1 MDKETKVQ
9 NIFNSISSDYDLM
22 NDIISLNQ
30 HNMWRRRTMKEM
42 FVKNGQS
49 VLDVCCGTGDWTIQL
64 SETAPDAR
72 VIGIDFS
79 EKMLEVAEEK
89 TVGHSNIELTQGNAM
104 ALPFDDGSFDY
115 VTIGFGLRNLPDYKK
130 AIDEFYRVLKPGGTL
145 VVLETSIPEN
155 KLVNQGFDFY
165 FGTIM
170 PTLGGL
176 IADRSKEYEWLYEST
191 SAFLSKN
198 ELKSMMAESGFTNLK
213 VIPHTFGTAATHI
226 GYRPLERVKLS

>member
-9 NIFNSISSDYDLM
+9 NIFNSISSDYDRM

-30 HNMWRRRTMKEM
+30 HNMWRKRTMKEM
-42 FVKNGQS
+42 FVKDGQS

-64 SETAPDAR
+64 SEKAPTAE

-89 TVGHSNIELTQGNAM
+89 TTTHDNIELLQGNAM
-104 ALPFDDGSFDY
+104 SLPFDDGSFDY
-115 VTIGFGLRNLPDYKK
+115 VTIGFGLRNLPDYNK
-130 AIDEFYRVLKPGGTL
+130 AIEEFYRVLKPGGTL
-145 VVLETSIPEN
+145 VVLETSVPEN
-155 KLVNQGFDFY
+155 KFVGQGFDFY

-170 PTLGGL
+170 PKLGGL

-191 SAFLSKN
+191 SSFLSKDA
-198 ELKSMMAESGFTNLK
+198 LKFMMSDCGFTNIK
-213 VIPHTFGTAATHI
+213 VISHTFGTAATHI
-226 GYRPLERVKLS
+226 GYRPLEQVDFN